1 METAI
6 FALVPVTACSV
17 AQVIL
22 ASMHLI
28 SMSTVYAGTAWWKF
42 ANEAAYAV
50 NDENAVAEDNF
61 ILFLI

>member
-1 METAI
+1 M
-6 FALVPVTACSV
+6 TACSV

-22 ASMHLI
+22 VSMHLI
-28 SMSTVYAGTAWWKF
+28 SLRRVYSGTAWWKF